1 LIFISSNT
9 DNYTLKEVYFRYID
23 QTRDF
28 NIIFIR
34 YIVDFIIMKY
44 KHVVI
49 PKFGGPERI
58 SLVENELSEPQD
70 NEVRVKVL
78 AAGVSFADIL
88 MRDGVHPES
97 WNLGRAPFTPG
108 WDIVGV
114 VDKLGDKVSKAT
126 LQNGQMVA
134 ALPIVGGYSEYIFL
148 PSDELIP
155 VPQGL
160 DPAEAVSLVL
170 NYTTAYQML
179 HRCAHIKDGERILIY
194 GAAGGV
200 GTALLE
206 LGNLVNLKMYGTA
219 SYGKH
224 NIVSSLG
231 GVPIDYKSVDLA
243 QEINKVTSNDDNNDD
258 GERGVDA
265 VFHGIRGISLKSSY
279 DLLSSGGRLV
289 AYGPFSPT
297 DIGDWMMMFTLNL
310 VPDNRTFF
318 LYSIQTLKRIKPDWF
333 YKDLI
338 LLLNLLE
345 QKKIK
350 PIVAAR
356 MPLNEAAQ
364 AHELLAR
371 GSVQGKIVLIC
382 NDR

>member
-1 LIFISSNT
+1 
-9 DNYTLKEVYFRYID
+9 
-23 QTRDF
+23 
-28 NIIFIR
+28 
-34 YIVDFIIMKY
+34 MKY
-44 KHVVI
+44 KHISI
-49 PKFGGPERI
+49 PQFGGPENL
-58 SLVENELSEPQD
+58 SLVEKDDFREPQD
-70 NEVRVKVL
+70 NDVRVKVL

-88 MRDGVHPES
+88 MREGIHPES

-114 VDKLGDKVSKAT
+114 VEKLGDKVSKWQT
-126 LQNGQMVA
+126 GQMVT

-179 HRCAHIKDGERILIY
+179 HRCAHIKEGERILMY
-194 GAAGGV
+194 GATGGV

-206 LGNLVNLKMYGTA
+206 LGTLVNLKMYGTA
-219 SYGKH
+219 SHSKH
-224 NIVSSLG
+224 NIISGLG
-231 GVPIDYKSVDLA
+231 GIPIDYKSVDLV
-243 QEINKVTSNDDNNDD
+243 QEINKVTSNDNDD

-279 DLLSSGGRLV
+279 DLLRSGGRLV

-310 VPDNRTFF
+310 VPDNRTFL

-333 YKDLI
+333 YEDLT

-356 MPLNEAAQ
+356 MPLNQAAQ
-364 AHELLAR
+364 AHELLAG

-382 NDR
+382 ND